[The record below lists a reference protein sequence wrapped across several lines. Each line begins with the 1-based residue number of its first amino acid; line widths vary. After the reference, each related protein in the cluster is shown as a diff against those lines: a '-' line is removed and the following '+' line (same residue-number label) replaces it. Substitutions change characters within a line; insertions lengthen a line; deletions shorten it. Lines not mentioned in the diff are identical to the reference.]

1 MLKDKS
7 DYSILI
13 IEDNP
18 GDLFIF
24 QEYLKGQI
32 LNPSITSAY
41 SFKEASTV
49 LQDATLNLDII
60 FLDLSLPDKNG
71 MELIHE
77 IVKIC
82 NKIPIVVLTGYS
94 DIQFSI
100 ESLHL
105 GVSDYLIKD
114 ELTALALYKSVR
126 YNIERGKYLVQLEQS
141 EKRYI
146 DLFHLSPQPMWIYN
160 IDTLKFLDVNNAAIA
175 HYGYTYEEFL
185 SMTIKEIR
193 PQDELPT
200 LKKVLDSMAVD
211 HNGKLKGFYKH
222 QKKDGTVIEV
232 EITSNLISRI
242 GKTVRIILANDV
254 TERLNYIKAIIE
266 QNKRLKEI
274 AWVQSHIV
282 RAPLARLMGLV
293 KILDQGT
300 QVSSDDKN
308 FIYKELLNSAD
319 ELDEIIR
326 DISDKASKI
335 EINKLDY
342 DLGDLTDR

>member
-1 MLKDKS
+1 MIKDKS
-7 DYSILI
+7 NYSILI

-24 QEYLKGQI
+24 QEYLRDQI
-32 LNPSITSAY
+32 LNPTIVSAH
-41 SFKEASTV
+41 SFEEASKILKDDT
-49 LQDATLNLDII
+49 QKFDIV
-60 FLDLSLPDKNG
+60 FLDLSLPDKKG
-71 MELIHE
+71 ATLIHE
-77 IVKIC
+77 ILKIG
-82 NKIPIVVLTGYS
+82 KKVPIVVLTGYS

-114 ELTALALYKSVR
+114 ELTALALYKSLR

-146 DLFHLSPQPMWIYN
+146 DLFHLSPQPMWIYD
-160 IDTLKFLDVNNAAIA
+160 IDTLKFLDVNDAATK
-175 HYGYTYEEFL
+175 HYGYSYEEFL
-185 SMTIKEIR
+185 DMTILEIR
-193 PQDELPT
+193 PKEEIPT
-200 LKKVLDSMAVD
+200 LNKVLQSMPLN
-211 HNGKLKGFYKH
+211 HSGKIKGFYKH

-232 EITSNLISRI
+232 EITSNLVSRV

-254 TERLNYIKAIIE
+254 TDRVQYIKAIID
-266 QNKRLKEI
+266 QNEKLKEI
-274 AWVQSHIV
+274 AWVQSHVV

-293 KILDQGT
+293 KILDGGND
-300 QVSSDDKN
+300 VPEKDKN

-319 ELDEIIR
+319 ELDDIIR

-335 EINKLDY
+335 EINNTDY
-342 DLGDLTDR
+342 DFGDITGR